1 MLESLFDKVAGSA
14 PKKIQYSQKKHL
26 CWRSEVAG
34 LKVCN
39 FIKKETPTQVLSCRL
54 AKFLGSAFFIEHL
67 CDCFSTL
74 TLFA

>member
-14 PKKIQYSQKKHL
+14 PKKIQYSQNKHL

-39 FIKKETPTQVLSCRL
+39 FIKKETPTQVLSCRYGEI
-54 AKFLGSAFFIEHL
+54 FRIYFFYRTPL
-67 CDCFSTL
+67 
-74 TLFA
+74 